1 VEFEVNQGDVAK
13 FCSKEFRLI
22 VDNNGG
28 FTTTSQRL
36 ADSVV
41 AKILMSKPSLKNTTT
56 YDIK

>member
-1 VEFEVNQGDVAK
+1 MNQGDVAK

-22 VDNNGG
+22 VDTRNGG

-56 YDIK
+56 FDIKQS

>member
-1 VEFEVNQGDVAK
+1 VNQGDVAK

-22 VDNNGG
+22 VDTRNGG

-56 YDIK
+56 FDIKQS